1 MAVCPY
7 CMEQKSMFASKCPS
21 CLSEIT
27 FGQQLIAQCV
37 YVGTILLTLT
47 FLVVLLKACSG

>member
-7 CMEQKSMFASKCPS
+7 CMEQKSMFASKCPH

-27 FGQQLIAQCV
+27 LGQQLIAQCV
-37 YVGTILLTLT
+37 YVGTILLSLT